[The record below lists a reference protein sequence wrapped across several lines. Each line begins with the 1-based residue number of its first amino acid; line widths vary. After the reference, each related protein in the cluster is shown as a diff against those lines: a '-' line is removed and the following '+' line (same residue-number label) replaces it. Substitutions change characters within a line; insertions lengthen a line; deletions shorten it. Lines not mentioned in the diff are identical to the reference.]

1 MALTRPTAAQ
11 INSAIEVITDP
22 LSLFNNKS
30 TQANIDVGFILNR
43 DGGTSSNIALV
54 WQETDK
60 QFAIG
65 LTTATGA
72 TNANISFVS
81 YANVKLG
88 NLITDGNVSAAYFT
102 GSGQFLTGLP
112 ASYSNVNVKAY
123 TESMGYT
130 NYSNVNL
137 IAYLAGGITSTGFI
151 NTTANVSAAQI
162 NSATAVVTGSAYA
175 GELYATTRAGDEGGQ
190 LNLANA
196 VTNTTLVGNIV
207 VDVFQNKVRIF
218 EAGGTNRGGYFDL
231 AGLTANVGT
240 NLAAGGGG
248 GTPGGGN
255 GQLQFNSSS
264 TFAGAA
270 SLYYFGANGA
280 IVANAGITSTSTTTG
295 TMQITGGIGVSGTVF
310 AGQLNTTGNVLA
322 VGASIFGNV
331 ALGSLAT
338 PGALNTLAGNVS
350 ILGVSSMLNIIGNI
364 VVNNT
369 SIASSNVTGAIRT
382 TGGIGVGGNLYVGQR
397 VGYVWGANNVSS
409 VYQIFNNSTN
419 SLDTVFG

>member
-1 MALTRPTAAQ
+1 MALTRPTSAQ
-11 INSAIEVITDP
+11 INSAIEVVTDP

-43 DGGTSSNIALV
+43 DGGTNSNIALV

-72 TNANISFVS
+72 TNANISFIS

-88 NLITDGNVSAAYFT
+88 NLITDGY
-102 GSGQFLTGLP
+102 
-112 ASYSNVNVKAY
+112 
-123 TESMGYT
+123 
-130 NYSNVNL
+130 
-137 IAYLAGGITSTGFI
+137 I
-151 NTTANVSAAQI
+151 NTSGNILAKTANVGQI
-162 NSATAVVTGSAYA
+162 GVVNNLVVGQQAYV

-207 VDVFQNKVRIF
+207 IDVFQNKLRIF
-218 EAGGTNRGGYFDL
+218 EGDGTNRGGYFDL
-231 AGLTANVGT
+231 SGLTANVGT

-248 GTPGGGN
+248 GTPGGGQ
-255 GQLQFNSSS
+255 GQIQFNSSS

-280 IVANAGITSTSTTTG
+280 IVANAGIASTSTATG

-310 AGQLNTTGNVLA
+310 AGQLNTSGNVLA
-322 VGASIFGNV
+322 TAGLFNALTVNGLINASGNILSTGASVFGNV

-338 PGALNTLAGNVS
+338 PGALNTISGNVS
-350 ILGVSSMLNIIGNI
+350 IYGVSSMLNIIGNI

-369 SIASSNVTGAIRT
+369 AIASSNVTGAIRT
-382 TGGIGVGGNLYVGQR
+382 TGGIGVGGNLYIGQR
-397 VGYVWGANNVSS
+397 VGFVWGANNVSS
-409 VYQIFNNSTN
+409 VYQVFNNSTN